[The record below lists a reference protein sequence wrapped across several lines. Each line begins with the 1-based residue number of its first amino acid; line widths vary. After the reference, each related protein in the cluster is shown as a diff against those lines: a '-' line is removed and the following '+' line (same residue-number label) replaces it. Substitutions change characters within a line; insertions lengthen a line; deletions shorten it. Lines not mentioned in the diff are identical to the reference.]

1 MMRTRPERMEDRRD
15 VMAGANDQDVAICQA
30 LMELCRTVDDA
41 VERIADAHDEI
52 RKVIEA
58 MSDAV
63 NRQLKQSTL
72 VR

>member
-1 MMRTRPERMEDRRD
+1 MRTRTQRMEDRRD
-15 VMAGANDQDVAICQA
+15 VMHGVNDHDTTLCQA
-30 LMELCRTVDDA
+30 ILELCSTIDDA
-41 VERIADAHDEI
+41 SERLADAQDEM